1 MKKTILF
8 SLWASLSVGL
18 FAQLPTTT
26 LTFTAQSANYEWIKL
41 DSVIIQNLDRGWTE
55 TIVWPD
61 TQLILMHATGIDD
74 YASQRGQLW
83 QTGPNPFQ
91 GTTTIL
97 LNSRGGERVF
107 LQIADVHGKSVAEW
121 SGVPEKGVHQFKIT
135 LSSPQLYLL
144 NCLNARERYTLKL
157 VNQVSNNQGNKIEY
171 VGTVF
176 SEETYGRFNSKGLSS
191 NTFYPG
197 DHMEYT
203 GFCVQELVVYSTTIR
218 QEQTMDEETIT
229 FTFPLTLDKSCP
241 GTPTVTD
248 FEGNVYHTV
257 QIGKQCW
264 LRENPK
270 STYYADGE
278 AMILGDTTHDHDIP
292 FYFRY
297 NHSDSIAAIYGMLYT
312 WAAAMRQNEA
322 APDSVKV
329 QGACPNGWHIPTDAE
344 YNQLEKTVLGVIDSS
359 NPQYNCDL
367 NYSGWERCADS
378 SETDTGGTYGVGA
391 SLKTVGLGSGVGA
404 GNDLVGFAAKL
415 PGYRGKNGTYYYPG
429 SFLNLWSSTES
440 SSTSA
445 WSRYIYSTYSTVNR
459 NALTKTFGFSV
470 RCLRD

>member
-264 LRENPK
+264 LRENLK

-329 QGACPNGWHIPTDAE
+329 QGACPDGWHIPTDAE
-344 YNQLEKTVLGVIDSS
+344 FCEMEFVLAENSDCMDNVPYFGISDGLARKLCAPRLWQADNFTPPHSPGYWQTDS
-359 NPQYNCDL
+359 L
-367 NYSGWERCADS
+367 NY
-378 SETDTGGTYGVGA
+378 
-391 SLKTVGLGSGVGA
+391 
-404 GNDLVGFAAKL
+404 N
-415 PGYRGKNGTYYYPG
+415 
-429 SFLNLWSSTES
+429 
-440 SSTSA
+440 TS
-445 WSRYIYSTYSTVNR
+445 
-459 NALTKTFGFSV
+459 GFSV
-470 RCLRD
+470 LPAGYYEHGAFFGVGWGTSFWTATEFDTDNAIRRYLYTNNAGVNRYKKEKCHGFNVRCIMDETFE